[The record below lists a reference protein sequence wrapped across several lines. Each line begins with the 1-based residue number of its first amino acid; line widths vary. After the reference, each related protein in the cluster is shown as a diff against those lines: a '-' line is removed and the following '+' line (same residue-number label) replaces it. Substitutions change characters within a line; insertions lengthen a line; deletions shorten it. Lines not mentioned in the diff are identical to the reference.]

1 MLIHKSAIAATNAVA
16 INGHLNFIFSSCWSN
31 DKCCKKISDSCGKA
45 CSGACINKCALILSI
60 WPYTHV
66 VIITTSVIIQIVCA
80 IVMVF
85 YTCRIEYHMNERL
98 KWTLDY
104 SEFKPH
110 WDTVQVE
117 KVCCGVHGP
126 DDYINTTTY
135 NASGKYVPETCC
147 VSTNDQEIDH
157 PQAKN
162 ETLCQEQAKQLQT
175 DSTLITTF
183 VKSEGCYDPILK
195 DFRSYIKTLYMVAF
209 VSGGVEGFS
218 LLILCCVIACI

>member
-85 YTCRIEYHMNERL
+85 YTCR
-98 KWTLDY
+98 
-104 SEFKPH
+104 
-110 WDTVQVE
+110 